1 MALWSNVQF
10 TNFRDR
16 LFIFIEE
23 SLREYRIYEG
33 IDIAALYLEKH
44 PVLCLAVMASGV
56 ACFIPVVIF
65 MMFAVISF
73 LITFT
78 GFVVIE
84 GKYFSYQLGRVL
96 NCKNFFIMC

>member
-1 MALWSNVQF
+1 MALWSNLQF
-10 TNFRDR
+10 NNVKDR

-23 SLREYRIYEG
+23 SMREYRIYEG

-65 MMFAVISF
+65 MMFAVVSF

-84 GKYFSYQLGRVL
+84 G
-96 NCKNFFIMC
+96 M